1 MITLTTTSLCPSL
14 KPPSL
19 TSPLAKLK
27 PSHFHQHCKTLVKV
41 KKNTAKTHLPLTLN
55 IPSFE
60 LFLLVLMQGGKINRG
75 KCRALLSDDTP
86 FAAAIG
92 LCMLSS
98 LLLPNTVT
106 KDEEAESYSG
116 ITTTD
121 TRFAV
126 MGVIS
131 FIPYF
136 NWLVSVS
143 LSLILY
149 FLFVFGIWMLIKF

>member
-1 MITLTTTSLCPSL
+1 
-14 KPPSL
+14 
-19 TSPLAKLK
+19 
-27 PSHFHQHCKTLVKV
+27 
-41 KKNTAKTHLPLTLN
+41 
-55 IPSFE
+55 
-60 LFLLVLMQGGKINRG
+60 MQGEKINRG

-149 FLFVFGIWMLIKF
+149 FLFVFGIWMLIKFWSSVVLLAELGFCLAWYWEKKICYLFSCLPGSLFEVCFLYFLLVL

>member
-1 MITLTTTSLCPSL
+1 MLI
-14 KPPSL
+14 
-19 TSPLAKLK
+19 
-27 PSHFHQHCKTLVKV
+27 
-41 KKNTAKTHLPLTLN
+41 
-55 IPSFE
+55 
-60 LFLLVLMQGGKINRG
+60 QGVKINRG
-75 KCRALLSDDTP
+75 KCRAQLSDDTP